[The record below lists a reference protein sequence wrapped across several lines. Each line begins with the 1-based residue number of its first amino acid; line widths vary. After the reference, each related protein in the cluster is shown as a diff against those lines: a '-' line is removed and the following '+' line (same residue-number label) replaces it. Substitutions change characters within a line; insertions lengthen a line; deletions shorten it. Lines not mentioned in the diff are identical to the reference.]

1 MINIKLQEIGTS
13 RHLSVQGRI
22 DMANALEFEDILMEN
37 LNNTDK
43 LELDLAGLTFI
54 DSSGIYS
61 LASVIQFVNKNNIC
75 FEIINVPEAISE
87 IFDVIGVYELL
98 NKKSNP

>member
-1 MINIKLQEIGTS
+1 MINIKLQEIDTY
-13 RHLSVQGRI
+13 RHLSVQGRV

-37 LNNTDK
+37 LNNTNK
-43 LELDLAGLTFI
+43 LVLDLAGLTFI

-98 NKKSNP
+98 NKK

>member
-1 MINIKLQEIGTS
+1 MINIKLQEIDTS
-13 RHLSVQGRI
+13 RHLSVHGRV

-43 LELDLAGLTFI
+43 FVLDLAELTFI

-61 LASVIQFVNKNNIC
+61 LASVIQFVKKNNIC

-98 NKKSNP
+98 NKKS

>member
-1 MINIKLQEIGTS
+1 MINIKLQEIDTS
-13 RHLSVQGRI
+13 RHLSVQGRV

-43 LELDLAGLTFI
+43 LVLDLAELTFI

-61 LASVIQFVNKNNIC
+61 LASVIQFVNKNNIR

-98 NKKSNP
+98 NKKS